1 MEKIKNI
8 NVNIK
13 DFDTLKSFTNNK
25 QDFNIT
31 KISSDNSVDTINLDL
46 TEEIGA
52 NARDFLNKILL
63 LPFLVILEK
72 FGLLDKTDTKEYE
85 NITTDVE
92 KLEALLEILE
102 KCNLGDNV
110 FGIAVEELKDTVKI
124 ALIAEKSDM
133 NIANWLLVMPT
144 CF

>member
-13 DFDTLKSFTNNK
+13 DFDTLKSFTNNR

-46 TEEIGA
+46 TEEIGD

-72 FGLLDKTDTKEYE
+72 FGLLEENDTKKY
-85 NITTDVE
+85 
-92 KLEALLEILE
+92 
-102 KCNLGDNV
+102 
-110 FGIAVEELKDTVKI
+110 
-124 ALIAEKSDM
+124 EKSS
-133 NIANWLLVMPT
+133 
-144 CF
+144 

>member
-63 LPFLVILEK
+63 LPF
-72 FGLLDKTDTKEYE
+72 
-85 NITTDVE
+85 
-92 KLEALLEILE
+92 
-102 KCNLGDNV
+102 
-110 FGIAVEELKDTVKI
+110 
-124 ALIAEKSDM
+124 
-133 NIANWLLVMPT
+133 
-144 CF
+144 